1 MAQSLAFEVPVAVK
15 LKTLEDPGRK
25 ECEHG
30 GTVWVFCLLTDLMVA
45 S

>member
-15 LKTLEDPGRK
+15 LKTLENPGRK
-25 ECEHG
+25 ECDHG
-30 GTVWVFCLLTDLMVA
+30 GTVWVSCLLTGVMVA